1 MTAEEDPARGE
12 KGVEQAAD
20 AHTEAAAQDA
30 AARGPEVAEGVEV
43 TRYTRQPIVSVLGH
57 VDHGKT
63 SFLDWVRGST
73 VVAREAGKIT
83 QHIGATEVTL
93 AKIEEVCGAL
103 MKGKQFKVPGL
114 LFIDTPGH
122 AAFTSLRARGGAL
135 ADIAVLAVD
144 ITEGFKPQT
153 KEAITILKQSKTPF
167 LVFANKADRFDGY
180 ASRSGPVLAN
190 LKRQDPVVQAK
201 VDEAVYR
208 IVGELH
214 DMGFESERFDR
225 VEDFRKSIAI
235 VPGCALTGEGIPD
248 ALMLLVGLAQRF
260 LEASLETTEEG
271 PAEATVLEVK
281 EEKGLGPA
289 LDTIVF
295 SGRMKTG
302 DSVVVGTKGEPL
314 MTRIKALLR
323 PRPLDE
329 IRDPK
334 DAFKRVQEVHAAAG
348 IKVLL
353 GDTEGIAAG
362 APLRVVT
369 PENEEEA
376 YEAVLAQSRP
386 TVDLSDAGVHVK
398 ADTIGSLEAL
408 AVECRLAGIP
418 IRQAGVGPVSR
429 RDVTGA
435 SAETDRLHRA
445 VLAFN
450 VPILP
455 DAESALE
462 DREVKLISGD
472 VIYTLMEE
480 YGEWHQGAAKDVDA
494 ELRKQIVH
502 PGKILFLED
511 HTFRVSN
518 PAIIGVRVV
527 GGRIA
532 VGHKLMRE
540 DGRSIG
546 TVKSLRLQDTNI
558 LEAKQGDEVAM
569 AVDGPMVGRQI
580 KEGIVLFAEIPGKD
594 ARQLVDMGRL
604 NPDERDV
611 LDQVIRIKRKEDRFW
626 GM

>member
-1 MTAEEDPARGE
+1 MEAPV
-12 KGVEQAAD
+12 KKVVL
-20 AHTEAAAQDA
+20 TE
-30 AARGPEVAEGVEV
+30 
-43 TRYTRQPIVSVLGH
+43 YTRQPIVSVLGH

-63 SFLDWVRGST
+63 SFLDWIRGST

-93 AKIEEVCGAL
+93 DKIKEVCGAL
-103 MKGKQFKVPGL
+103 MKGKEFRVPGL

-153 KEAITILKQSKTPF
+153 KEAVAILKQSRTPF
-167 LVFANKADRFDGY
+167 LVFANKVDRFDGY
-180 ASRSGPVLAN
+180 ESRQGAVLAN
-190 LKRQDPVVQAK
+190 LNKQDPVVQGK
-201 VDEAVYR
+201 VEEAVYR

-214 DMGFESERFDR
+214 DLGFESERFDR
-225 VEDFRKSIAI
+225 VRDFRKSIAI

-248 ALMLLVGLAQRF
+248 ALMMLVGLAQRF
-260 LEASLETTEEG
+260 LEQSLQTTEEG

-281 EEKGLGPA
+281 EERGLGPA

-295 SGRMKTG
+295 SGRLKTG
-302 DSVVVGTKGEPL
+302 DEVVVGTKNEPL
-314 MTRIKALLR
+314 VTRVKALLR

-334 DAFKRVQEVHAAAG
+334 DTFQRVKEVHAAAG

-353 GDTEGIAAG
+353 GETEGITAG

-369 PENEEEA
+369 DENEEEVF
-376 YEAVLAQSRP
+376 EAVLAESRAS
-386 TVDLSDAGVHVK
+386 VELQDAGVHVK

-418 IRQAGVGPVSR
+418 IRQAAVGPVSR
-429 RDVTGA
+429 RDVTQA
-435 SAETDRLHRA
+435 AAETDPLHRA
-445 VLAFN
+445 ILAFN
-450 VPILP
+450 VKTLP
-455 DAESALE
+455 DAQEAVANTEVNLLSA
-462 DREVKLISGD
+462 D

-480 YGEWHQGAAKDVDA
+480 YQQWYEGASKDVDA

-502 PGKILFLED
+502 PGKLLFLED

-518 PAIIGVRVV
+518 PAIIGIRVV
-527 GGRIA
+527 GGRVA
-532 VGHKLMRE
+532 VGHKLIRE
-540 DGRSIG
+540 DGREVG
-546 TVKSLRLQDTNI
+546 EVKSIRLEDTNVQ
-558 LEAKQGDEVAM
+558 EAKQGVEVAM
-569 AVDGPMVGRQI
+569 AIDGPMVGRHI
-580 KEGIVLFAEIPGKD
+580 KEGMVLFVDIPGRD
-594 ARQLVDMGRL
+594 ARKLTDSKRL
-604 NPDERDV
+604 NRDEEDV
-611 LDQVIRIKRKEDRFW
+611 LEQVIRIKRKEDRFW

>member
-1 MTAEEDPARGE
+1 VTASEGDEGKQPGPQRTESEAEAKTTGD
-12 KGVEQAAD
+12 QAP
-20 AHTEAAAQDA
+20 TQ
-30 AARGPEVAEGVEV
+30 EGRPQVVVSE
-43 TRYTRQPIVSVLGH
+43 YTRQPIVSVLGH

-83 QHIGATEVTL
+83 QHIGATEVPL
-93 AKIEEVCGAL
+93 AKIQEACGPL
-103 MKGKQFKVPGL
+103 MKGKEFRVPGL

-153 KEAITILKQSKTPF
+153 KEAISILKQAKTPF
-167 LVFANKADRFDGY
+167 LVFANKVDRFDGY
-180 ASRSGPVLAN
+180 ESRTGPLLSN
-190 LKRQDPVVQAK
+190 LNKQDPVVQSK

-208 IVGELH
+208 LVGELH

-225 VEDFRKSIAI
+225 VRDFRKTIAI

-260 LEASLETTEEG
+260 LEASLQTTEDG

-281 EEKGLGPA
+281 EERGLGPA

-295 SGRMKTG
+295 AGRLKTG
-302 DSVVVGTKGEPL
+302 DTVVVGTKNEPL
-314 MTRIKALLR
+314 ITRVKALLR
-323 PRPLDE
+323 PKPLDE

-334 DAFKRVQEVHAAAG
+334 DTFAREKEIHAAAG

-353 GDTEGIAAG
+353 GETEGIAAG
-362 APLRVVT
+362 APMRVIT
-369 PENEEEA
+369 EDNEEEA
-376 YEAVLAQSRP
+376 IDAVLAESRP
-386 TVDLSDAGVHVK
+386 SVKLADAGIHVK

-408 AVECRLAGIP
+408 AVECQLADIP
-418 IRQAGVGPVSR
+418 IRQAAVGPVSR
-429 RDVTGA
+429 RDVTAA

-450 VPILP
+450 VKTLP
-455 DAESALE
+455 DAQEAIN
-462 DREVKLISGD
+462 DTEVKLISGD

-480 YGEWHQGAAKDVDA
+480 YQDWYEGASRDVDA
-494 ELRKQIVH
+494 EMRKQIVH
-502 PGKILFLED
+502 PGKLLFLED

-518 PAIIGVRVV
+518 PAIIGIRVV
-527 GGRIA
+527 GGRVA

-546 TVKSLRLQDTNI
+546 EVKSIRLDDTNVQ
-558 LEAKQGDEVAM
+558 EAKQGNEVAM
-569 AVDGPMVGRQI
+569 AIDGPMVGRHI
-580 KEGIVLFAEIPGKD
+580 KEGMVLYVEIPGKD
-594 ARQLVDMGRL
+594 ARTLTDSKRL
-604 NPDERDV
+604 NADERDV
-611 LDQVIRIKRKEDRFW
+611 LEQVIRIKRKEDRFW